1 MFSVMNAGKRSIHVA
16 KIVRRCQGKT
26 YVSYLLRHSFR
37 DGKHVRHKT
46 LANLSHLPESL
57 IHIVQR
63 ALKGEKFVATSE
75 AFRTTDALPHGHVH
89 AVLGTLRKLQLDTLI
104 ASEPSRQRDLC
115 LALIVERVLF
125 PASKLASL
133 RHWQATTLAS
143 ELALTEV
150 TEKEVYQAMDWLLT
164 RQSAIERKLAQR
176 HLREQAPILYDVSSS
191 FYYGRTCP
199 LARYGHDRDGKKGL
213 PIIVYGLL
221 TDGDGRPV
229 AIQVYPGNTNDATT
243 VPGQVN
249 KLRKRFH
256 LQRLI
261 LVGDR
266 GMLTDTQIE
275 KLRAYPGLRWIS
287 ALRSTA
293 IRALLD
299 KGHLQRSLFD
309 DANLAE
315 LRSPDFPGERLIAC
329 HNPLLEEER
338 RRKRRALLQK
348 TEEALQG
355 LVAEVHRRT
364 DTPLTAGVIGIK
376 AGQHLKHWKMAKHFQ
391 VTIGDGV
398 FTWAR
403 RPESIARE
411 EELDGIYVIRTSAT
425 KRQLS
430 ASDTVR
436 HYKRLAQ
443 VEQGFRTL
451 KGLDLLVRPIHHRVP
466 PRVRAH
472 FLLCMLS
479 YYVEWELRRAWRPLL
494 FADEELATAR
504 NERDPV
510 QPAEASQSAQAKKK
524 TKRNTAGE
532 PVHSFRTLLAEL
544 ARQTRNTHVITGIE
558 GKGSFTQVV
567 DANALQAKAFALLG
581 L

>member
-1 MFSVMNAGKRSIHVA
+1 MDARKRSMHVA
-16 KIVRRCQGKT
+16 KIVRRYQGRA

-37 DGKHVRHKT
+37 DGNRVRHRT

-57 IHIVQR
+57 IQIVQR
-63 ALKGEKFVATSE
+63 ALKGEKFVAAAE
-75 AFRTTDALPHGHVH
+75 AFRTTGGLPHGHVC

-104 ASEPSRQRDLC
+104 ASEPSRQRDIC
-115 LALIVERVLF
+115 LALIVERILF

-133 RHWQATTLAS
+133 RHWHATTLAS
-143 ELALTEV
+143 ELALTDV
-150 TEKEVYQAMDWLLT
+150 TEKEVYQALDWLLT
-164 RQSAIERKLAQR
+164 RQSAVERKLARR
-176 HLREQAPILYDVSSS
+176 HLREGAPILYDVSSS

-213 PIIVYGLL
+213 PIVVYGLL

-249 KLRKRFH
+249 KLRKRFG

-293 IRALLD
+293 IRVLLD
-299 KGHLQRSLFD
+299 KGRLQRSLFD

-338 RRKRRALLQK
+338 RRKRRDLLQK

-355 LVAEVHRRT
+355 LVAEVQRRT
-364 DTPLTAGVIGIK
+364 DTPLTAGEIGIK
-376 AGQHLKHWKMAKHFQ
+376 AGQHLKHWKMAKHFH
-391 VTIGDGV
+391 VTIGDGS

-472 FLLCMLS
+472 FLLCMLA

-494 FADEELATAR
+494 FADEEVATAR

-510 QPAEASQSAQAKKK
+510 QPAEASQSARRKKK
-524 TKRNTAGE
+524 TKRNAAGE

-544 ARQTRNTHVITGIE
+544 ARQARNTHVITGIE
-558 GKGSFTQVV
+558 GQGTFTQVV